1 MKHQVPTNIP
11 THNQYLPAEN
21 LKSQDWLD
29 KINSWAMK
37 EQMLVN
43 EKNTKCMIF
52 NFTENHKF
60 TTVHIPVE
68 YLKNIYILEQSATV
82 WYR

>member
-1 MKHQVPTNIP
+1 
-11 THNQYLPAEN
+11 
-21 LKSQDWLD
+21 
-29 KINSWAMK
+29 MK